1 MGLTVSTSPRTEARP
16 LGRWDAFMRLM
27 HEMISYTLWRLKVH

>member
-1 MGLTVSTSPRTEARP
+1 MGLNISTSPRAEARP
-16 LGRWDAFMRLM
+16 LGFWDAARRLM